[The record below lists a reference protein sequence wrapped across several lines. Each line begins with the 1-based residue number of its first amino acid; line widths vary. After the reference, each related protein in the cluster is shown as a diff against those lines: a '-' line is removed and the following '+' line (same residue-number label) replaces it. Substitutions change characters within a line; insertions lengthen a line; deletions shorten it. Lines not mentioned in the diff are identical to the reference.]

1 MKLCLIWRKIGF
13 FFQLSWKCQEIVAR
27 FHEKNMNKEKC
38 ALVHGKIFPNWKL
51 KILFGF
57 HGKLFKMKTA
67 KINGTL
73 TKKTLTHFKSY
84 KPYSL
89 FDLTLYFLVR
99 SSSNIARLEQKLL
112 KLNERPKIGAVSGN
126 LFGGNET

>member
-1 MKLCLIWRKIGF
+1 
-13 FFQLSWKCQEIVAR
+13 
-27 FHEKNMNKEKC
+27 
-38 ALVHGKIFPNWKL
+38 
-51 KILFGF
+51 
-57 HGKLFKMKTA
+57 MKTA
-67 KINGTL
+67 KINGTF
-73 TKKTLTHFKSY
+73 TKYPQTHSMYIESKSY

-126 LFGGNET
+126 LFGGNEA